1 MAGDIFLLLIGWLHT
16 VAAAAW
22 VGGGIFY
29 WVIVRPALRPGDST
43 GLLARVAG
51 PEFGQLVNVCMW
63 TLVITGLVLAFDRLS
78 DATATVTYSL
88 VLAAKV
94 ALVGWMFLVV
104 QAQRRRAAEAAG
116 TAWGKMVR
124 ALGNINV
131 TVLLGVVVF
140 ALSDL
145 LRWLVERGLAGA

>member
-1 MAGDIFLLLIGWLHT
+1 MMSDIFLLLVGWLHT

-29 WVIVRPALRPGDST
+29 WVVVRPALRSGDATS
-43 GLLARVAG
+43 LLARVAG
-51 PEFGQLVNVCMW
+51 PEFAQLVNVCMW

-78 DATATVTYSL
+78 GAAGTVVYTL

-94 ALVGWMFLVV
+94 ALAGWMFLLV
-104 QAQRRRAAEAAG
+104 QARRRRAVEAAA
-116 TAWGKMVR
+116 TVWGKLGR
-124 ALGNINV
+124 ALGSVNL

-145 LRWLVERGLAGA
+145 LGWLVERSLAGA